1 LSHPNTPPRRY
12 SRVLAA
18 ALTTTTVVLLAVGAG
33 VALLT
38 IVVSVVVLKRR
49 RSHPST
55 EGRIA
60 SVVADLNT
68 RMNSM
73 MRDLGQALEVA
84 EEESRRL
91 RLLSNLVGSIDFEEV
106 LERTLQA
113 AGGIPGA
120 DASVVCL
127 RRSVEGKPVVASL
140 GLAPGE
146 ADLEGFIAGPP
157 AGRRARAITLS
168 YRYDASEAE
177 DDAPIRGGL
186 AVPLTFEGELSG
198 HLAVFTRS
206 SEIAFGEAEL
216 AELEELAQ
224 RAGPAIENARRF
236 EEARQLADLDALTGL
251 HNRRYFHATLVREV
265 SRAHRYGRQ
274 LALIVLDLDDFKA
287 INDRVG
293 HLAGD
298 AVLAAA
304 AERMREVV
312 RAADIACRVGGD
324 EFALIMPES
333 TVADAEGLSR
343 RIQAA
348 FSSRPVGQVGNLHFS
363 AGIAELR
370 SEDDAVA
377 LFQRADDALYEAK
390 GNGKRQITAAADSVD
405 GEPDETDEHDA
416 ERA

>member
-1 LSHPNTPPRRY
+1 
-12 SRVLAA
+12 VL
-18 ALTTTTVVLLAVGAG
+18 
-33 VALLT
+33 
-38 IVVSVVVLKRR
+38 VVVAVVAVRR
-49 RSHPST
+49 RGSRQPS

-91 RLLSNLVGSIDFEEV
+91 RLLSNLVGTIELEEV

-113 AGGIPGA
+113 ASGIPGA
-120 DASVVCL
+120 DASIVSL
-127 RRSVEGKPVVASL
+127 RQSTEGKPLVASL

-146 ADLEGFIAGPP
+146 ADVDAFITGPP
-157 AGRRARAITLS
+157 DGRRARAITLS
-168 YRYDASEAE
+168 YRYDASEVDEEARFH
-177 DDAPIRGGL
+177 AGL
-186 AVPLTFEGELSG
+186 AVPLTYEGEVLG

-206 SEIAFGEAEL
+206 AEITFGEAEL
-216 AELEELAQ
+216 AELEELAL
-224 RAGPAIENARRF
+224 RASPAIENARRF
-236 EEARQLADLDALTGL
+236 EEVRRLADLDALTGL

-265 SRAHRYGRQ
+265 SRAQRYGRE

-287 INDRVG
+287 INDRIG

-304 AERMREVV
+304 AERIRDVV
-312 RAADIACRVGGD
+312 RSADVACRVGGD

-333 TVADAEGLSR
+333 SVADAEGLSR
-343 RIQAA
+343 RIQAGFGA
-348 FSSRPVGQVGNLHFS
+348 RPVGQVAHLQFS

-370 SEDDAVA
+370 PEDDATA

-390 GNGKRQITAAADSVD
+390 GRGKRQIAAAPEPADD
-405 GEPDETDEHDA
+405 AADDAGENGAEHA
-416 ERA
+416 